1 MKFLDLDN
9 LQKYFY
15 MADVPYYKLQY
26 FTGNICEVVGTAL
39 NTLSD
44 EVFKFYVKINPD
56 NTITF
61 KLNNK
66 TKLLQ

>member
-9 LQKYFY
+9 LQKYFS
-15 MADVPYYKLQY
+15 MADEPYYKLQY
-26 FTGNICEVVGTAL
+26 FTGNICEVAGVVL

-44 EVFKFYVKINPD
+44 EVFKFYLKINRD
-56 NTITF
+56 DTITF

-66 TKLLQ
+66 TRLLQ